1 MCTSEAVTVHYDSE
15 SPSIVVFKMSAAQH
29 DKSLFLVEMKQY
41 YYMANHLAVS
51 VVESWK
57 TNTPN
62 IPDMH
67 APKSVL

>member
-41 YYMANHLAVS
+41 YYMANHLAVA
-51 VVESWK
+51 VVES
-57 TNTPN
+57 
-62 IPDMH
+62 
-67 APKSVL
+67 